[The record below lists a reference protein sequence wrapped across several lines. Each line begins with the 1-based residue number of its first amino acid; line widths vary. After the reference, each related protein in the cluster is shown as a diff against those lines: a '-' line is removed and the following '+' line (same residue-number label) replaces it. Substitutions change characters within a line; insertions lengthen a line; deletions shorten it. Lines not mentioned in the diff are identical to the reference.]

1 MAEAAYA
8 SGMKRALCLAV
19 VVIAAACGETGSDG
33 SSATGGTSSGGAQT
47 GGSSSGGTPSGGTSS
62 GGASGSG
69 GGSTGGGAGSGG
81 SAGADGSAGT
91 GGADAGACQEGGV
104 LDGGTEAII
113 AAACAV
119 AVVKVTHIDEECSGA
134 GGAHVT
140 FDVIA
145 VGKGPA
151 LTRVSY
157 GGHAYYAPPDG
168 PDKLGEYFVAG
179 IDPFGK
185 LVAQPD
191 NPGWCITGLPSVDG
205 RVHALVEAASEAA
218 AKTKMAAIL
227 AK

>member
-1 MAEAAYA
+1 MVRVVLL
-8 SGMKRALCLAV
+8 GLVLA
-19 VVIAAACGETGSDG
+19 AAACGETESDG
-33 SSATGGTSSGGAQT
+33 ASASGGASSGGA
-47 GGSSSGGTPSGGTSS
+47 SSGGTSS
-62 GGASGSG
+62 GGTSSGGTSGSG
-69 GGSTGGGAGSGG
+69 GGGTDGSAGSGG
-81 SAGADGSAGT
+81 NAGS
-91 GGADAGACQEGGV
+91 GGLDAGVCQEGGV
-104 LDGGTEAII
+104 LDGGAEAII

-119 AVVKVTHIDEECSGA
+119 AVIKVTLIDEECSGA

-205 RVHALVEAASEAA
+205 QVHALIEAASESAA
-218 AKTKMAAIL
+218 QAKMAAIL

>member
-8 SGMKRALCLAV
+8 SGMRRALCLAV
-19 VVIAAACGETGSDG
+19 VVIATACGETESDG
-33 SSATGGTSSGGAQT
+33 SSATGGASSGGTSSGGT
-47 GGSSSGGTPSGGTSS
+47 SSGGTSS

-69 GGSTGGGAGSGG
+69 GGGTGGNAGSGG

-91 GGADAGACQEGGV
+91 GGTDAGSCQEGGV
-104 LDGGTEAII
+104 LDGGAEAII

-119 AVVKVTHIDEECSGA
+119 AVVKVTRIDEECSGA

-191 NPGWCITGLPSVDG
+191 SPGWCITGLPSVDG

-218 AKTKMAAIL
+218 AKTQMAAIL